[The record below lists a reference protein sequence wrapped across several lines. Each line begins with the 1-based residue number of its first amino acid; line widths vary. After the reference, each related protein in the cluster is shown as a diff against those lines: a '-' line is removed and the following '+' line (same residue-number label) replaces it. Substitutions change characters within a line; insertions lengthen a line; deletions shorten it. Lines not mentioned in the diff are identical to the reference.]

1 MTDSGLTRRLRQQ
14 SHRSGLGV
22 GITMALVIAIC
33 VGAFTLLYV
42 KLDPWVRD
50 FSGSQP
56 APTATAVEQASNDGE
71 DEEPTEE
78 PTEADE
84 EPTAAPDDSEDISDP
99 GNVSEADNQD
109 DEQDGFDPDYQ
120 VAALEAVNFRSGP
133 GTSFAPVSHVD
144 PGTPLQYENETQ
156 PATEPEN
163 AGTNWMKFSL
173 EDGREGWIR
182 DVDVSQT

>member
-1 MTDSGLTRRLRQQ
+1 
-14 SHRSGLGV
+14 
-22 GITMALVIAIC
+22 MALAIAVC

-56 APTATAVEQASNDGE
+56 APTATAREQAAADNQND
-71 DEEPTEE
+71 EPTEE
-78 PTEADE
+78 PTQAEE
-84 EPTAAPDDSEDISDP
+84 EPTEAPNDNADSSNS
-99 GNVSEADNQD
+99 GNVSEADDNED
-109 DEQDGFDPDYQ
+109 NGFDPDYQ
-120 VAALEAVNFRSGP
+120 VTALEAVNFRSGP
-133 GTSFAPVSHVD
+133 GTNFEPVSQLD
-144 PGTPLQYENETQ
+144 PGTPLQYENDTQ

-182 DVDVSQT
+182 DVDVGQT